1 MARLIVGALI
11 AAVAMF
17 VIGGIFYA
25 SGIQN
30 VAFRTLDNVQAAA
43 VQQALAT
50 NIGAETG
57 TFTVPGTG
65 TAEQTA
71 MYGKGPIAMIHY
83 NYRGFPAS
91 SGTALLVGFVLDLVV
106 AGLIAFGLA
115 GLGGRVGSVAAQRAA
130 ICFAVAAAAYIQL
143 LDPIFMQQ
151 GWWNYLYRFVAD
163 AAALTAAGFI
173 IARWV
178 LPRDSTSPS
187 ATNPT

>member
-1 MARLIVGALI
+1 MARLILGVLL
-11 AAVAMF
+11 AAAAMF

-30 VAFRTLDNVQAAA
+30 AAFRTLDNTQAAA
-43 VQQALAT
+43 VQQALAA

-91 SGTALLVGFVLDLVV
+91 SGTALLTGFILDLAV

-115 GLGGRVGSVAAQRAA
+115 GLGGREGSVAAQRAA
-130 ICFAVAAAAYIQL
+130 LCFAVAAAAYIQL

-151 GWWNYLYRFVAD
+151 GWWHYIYRLIAD
-163 AAALTAAGFI
+163 AAALAAAGFI
-173 IARWV
+173 IARWF
-178 LPRDSTSPS
+178 LPRAAEVP
-187 ATNPT
+187 ATPQA